1 MLKKILVFS
10 QRLHIEQGV
19 REGRYI
25 SLGKE
30 MEYIL
35 IVRWRLVEQENQAE
49 RVKIRDEGDE
59 EGI

>member
-1 MLKKILVFS
+1 M
-10 QRLHIEQGV
+10 EQGV
-19 REGRYI
+19 KEGRYI

>member
-1 MLKKILVFS
+1 
-10 QRLHIEQGV
+10 
-19 REGRYI
+19 
-25 SLGKE
+25 